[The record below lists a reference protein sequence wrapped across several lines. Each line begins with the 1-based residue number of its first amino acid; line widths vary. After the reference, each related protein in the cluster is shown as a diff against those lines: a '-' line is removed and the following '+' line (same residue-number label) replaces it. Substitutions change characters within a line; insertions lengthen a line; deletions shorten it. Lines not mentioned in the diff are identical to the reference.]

1 MNQEQ
6 LVNFISVL
14 SEGNPG
20 AMHVLCDLLEIGEVL
35 TIAYLQNKKI
45 TGSKLW
51 VAYKAC
57 DLNVKTLVQNVHS
70 NDKVMLDAINESIR
84 KGYCGDGV
92 ALIEY

>member
-6 LVNFISVL
+6 LVNFINVL
-14 SEGNPG
+14 SEMNPG
-20 AMHVLCDLLEIGEVL
+20 AMHVLCDLLEIGEVM
-35 TIAYLQNKKI
+35 TIAYLQEKKI

-57 DLNVKTLVQNVHS
+57 NMNVKTLVENIHS
-70 NDKVMLDAINESIR
+70 NDKAIIDIINDSIGR
-84 KGYCGDGV
+84 GYCGNDV